1 MAAPKPIPS
10 PRAFEVDDRQRDAIE
25 HVHGP
30 LLVVAGAGTGKTT
43 VLTRRIARLIREK
56 HARPG
61 EILAV
66 TYTENATREMRERV
80 QSELRGTDLTGLQ
93 VETFHAYCNKLLI
106 RRDKGFGVLD
116 DKDLWIYLRKR
127 IRELHL
133 NYFVRAAKVSQFLD
147 DLLDF
152 MRRCQDEL
160 VGPEKYSEYVRRLE
174 RGELPLPRVCKSKEA
189 DTLSDEEILG
199 RCQEIVGVYATV
211 ERLLRERNLGTF
223 GHMITRAHDLL
234 EHDADL
240 LAHEQA
246 RTRFILVDEF
256 QDANFAQVRILEKL
270 AGKEQNV
277 FAVGDPDQAIFRFRG
292 ASSAAFA
299 LFQRQF
305 PNAKLVALG
314 KNRRSTTPILQC
326 AFKLISKNPEV
337 FAARQGTPIAPR
349 RSPLISA
356 REQEAASQGRELASI
371 SVDAALLTDK
381 EVESSDLVRVIR
393 ERQRQLH
400 CRWSDFAI
408 LYRQHGHRDPIVEE
422 LAEAGIPFSID
433 DMDVLD
439 TPQVRDVLACL
450 GAVVSENDGA
460 SLFRV
465 AALPQFAIDP
475 EALRAGIRAIPRDS
489 EAGVASVLRQMEGGA
504 AVLETLQQARDEI
517 ARLGATGRAALEGI
531 IRHFHLDVATP
542 PVAALLEFVSAWE
555 GKAITHTKQI
565 GELLEYLEYFR
576 EAGGAVPIT
585 ARDEN
590 AVRLMTA
597 HAAKGLEFKHV
608 FILRANSNSFPGA
621 YKEPLFEFPRELRN
635 RDSVALDEDKS
646 LHDQEE
652 RRLFYVAMT
661 RACDSL
667 TMYARQG
674 TGKDKTP
681 AGLLRDLVKD
691 ANLGRWL
698 RQRQASGF
706 QTDLFGEVPSGQFAS
721 RTSQWIALPP
731 AADLSA
737 RLSATAVQ
745 TYETCPLQFKLERE
759 WKIPSEVPGAMQYGA
774 AMHRVLRSY
783 YESVRL
789 QRPLPEETLLDLFRA
804 DLAQAGFQDRYQYE
818 LYEKQGIEQLKGH
831 LIACQR
837 LPEPKVLH
845 TEEFF
850 EVRVGDTVVVGRID
864 RVDQLADGR
873 VVIIDYK
880 TGRPQSQEDADESL
894 QLSIYALAA
903 REKWGYDVG
912 QVVFYNLEEN
922 APVVTQRS
930 AMQLDD
936 ARRKVEEVARAIA
949 AGKFDPQAG
958 FYCKFCAFRNLCPET
973 EKRIF
978 SKAPAGKK
986 SQATG
991 LPPA

>member
-1 MAAPKPIPS
+1 
-10 PRAFEVDDRQRDAIE
+10 
-25 HVHGP
+25 
-30 LLVVAGAGTGKTT
+30 
-43 VLTRRIARLIREK
+43 
-56 HARPG
+56 
-61 EILAV
+61 
-66 TYTENATREMRERV
+66 
-80 QSELRGTDLTGLQ
+80 
-93 VETFHAYCNKLLI
+93 
-106 RRDKGFGVLD
+106 
-116 DKDLWIYLRKR
+116 
-127 IRELHL
+127 
-133 NYFVRAAKVSQFLD
+133 
-147 DLLDF
+147 
-152 MRRCQDEL
+152 
-160 VGPEKYSEYVRRLE
+160 
-174 RGELPLPRVCKSKEA
+174 
-189 DTLSDEEILG
+189 
-199 RCQEIVGVYATV
+199 
-211 ERLLRERNLGTF
+211 
-223 GHMITRAHDLL
+223 
-234 EHDADL
+234 
-240 LAHEQA
+240 
-246 RTRFILVDEF
+246 
-256 QDANFAQVRILEKL
+256 
-270 AGKEQNV
+270 
-277 FAVGDPDQAIFRFRG
+277 
-292 ASSAAFA
+292 
-299 LFQRQF
+299 
-305 PNAKLVALG
+305 
-314 KNRRSTTPILQC
+314 
-326 AFKLISKNPEV
+326 
-337 FAARQGTPIAPR
+337 
-349 RSPLISA
+349 
-356 REQEAASQGRELASI
+356 
-371 SVDAALLTDK
+371 
-381 EVESSDLVRVIR
+381 
-393 ERQRQLH
+393 
-400 CRWSDFAI
+400 
-408 LYRQHGHRDPIVEE
+408 
-422 LAEAGIPFSID
+422 
-433 DMDVLD
+433 
-439 TPQVRDVLACL
+439 
-450 GAVVSENDGA
+450 
-460 SLFRV
+460 
-465 AALPQFAIDP
+465 
-475 EALRAGIRAIPRDS
+475 
-489 EAGVASVLRQMEGGA
+489 MEGGA

-978 SKAPAGKK
+978 SIAPAGKK